1 MPPPMMI
8 ASTRPI
14 RLPSSSSLV
23 ETLAP
28 PTTATTGR
36 SGALSAFSSACSSAC
51 ISRPAQDGSSR
62 AMPSVEACARCAAEK
77 ASLQ

>member
-1 MPPPMMI
+1 MPPPI
-8 ASTRPI
+8 TSVSTRAT
-14 RLPSSSSLV
+14 RLPRSSSLV

-36 SGALSAFSSACSSAC
+36 SGSPSAFSSASSSAC

-62 AMPSVEACARCAAEK
+62 AIPSVEACARCAAEK

>member
-1 MPPPMMI
+1 MPPPI
-8 ASTRPI
+8 TSVSTLPI

-23 ETLAP
+23 ETFAP

-36 SGALSAFSSACSSAC
+36 SGLPSAFSSASSSAC
-51 ISRPAQDGSSR
+51 ISRPAQAGSSR
-62 AMPSVEACARCAAEK
+62 ASASVEACARCAAEK